1 MHQGKRIARSSSL
14 DSDRV
19 VLLSQLS
26 SGNTDALVTVKCLD
40 ERVDITQVSRVIVL
54 AADASPRQFIQRRG
68 RILRAAVAKKKATL
82 IDVLVVPPWGD
93 GEVKLIASEIRRVI
107 DFARAASNQATV
119 INRLVQEL
127 SYYDLT

>member
-19 VLLSQLS
+19 MLLSQLS
-26 SGNTDALVTVKCLD
+26 SGNLDALVAVKCLD
-40 ERVDITQVSRVIVL
+40 EGVDITQVSRVIVL
-54 AADASPRQFIQRRG
+54 DADASPRQFIQRRSK
-68 RILRAAVAKKKATL
+68 IMPAAGGQEKSNLNRCLT
-82 IDVLVVPPWGD
+82 PWGD
-93 GEVKLIASEIRRVI
+93 SEVKLIASEIKRVI

>member
-1 MHQGKRIARSSSL
+1 MHQGKRIDRSSSL

-19 VLLSQLS
+19 MLLSQLS
-26 SGNTDALVTVKCLD
+26 SGNLDALVVVKCLD
-40 ERVDITQVSRVIVL
+40 EGVDIPQVSQGIIL
-54 AADASPRQFIQRRG
+54 AADASPRQFIQRRSK
-68 RILRAAVAKKKATL
+68 IMLAAGGQEKSNLNRCLT
-82 IDVLVVPPWGD
+82 PWSD
-93 GEVKLIASEIRRVI
+93 GEVKLIASEIKRVI